1 MNLAHRKAFEWLE
14 AERDGRLEG
23 PERRALRAHLAGCP
37 DCRLAAGLAGR
48 LEGEGKALP
57 QPYFRPGGNEAVIAR
72 LVRVVQRSRRRQ
84 KFIREPLSGL
94 AWAAA
99 AVLLA
104 LVLSWAIE
112 SLRPGGAGGLTVVPS
127 GGAGLVESG
136 LRQGLARLG
145 ALLAAPVGGALGID
159 RYLLYEWVYRNFFLV
174 GLTPLLLVALLGI
187 ILARRGE
194 EVAWTVFLLGF
205 LTFGVGIIYWNLLP
219 ENQDMLV
226 LALLAIPFLAA
237 AGAMLAVHLFST
249 PRQQSRWLPAL
260 ALAWMG
266 GLVLLAT
273 GPWYGTARNEAF
285 DQLGLLFALLI
296 GLIPALL
303 WQAWEWRGAR
313 RWIYGLGLAFSLAA
327 LGFFWLDY
335 LSGIPG
341 RFPWLGVIYGP
352 GLLLLLPI
360 SVILAVRLALARLP
374 GRLGWQVWV
383 AIAGLWLAS
392 FALVRILSIQTST
405 NEDLF
410 TGLFL
415 LFWADIA
422 ALMAAV
428 ASAWASSGRRKWAA
442 VGMALLFAAALT
454 PAAAVSRQAPVEL
467 AEARA
472 GRINQAILKF
482 EEENGRYPAGLE
494 ELAPRYLLFVP
505 PLISYWQESW
515 CYEAGESYYRLGYAD
530 PVYFTYPGEV
540 KVRVFAGA
548 GEIPDRP
555 LPCDLRG
562 L

>member
-1 MNLAHRKAFEWLE
+1 MNPAHRKAFEWLE

-23 PERRALRAHLAGCP
+23 PERQALRAHLAACP

-48 LEGEGKALP
+48 LEGEGKAP
-57 QPYFRPGGNEAVIAR
+57 PAPYSRPGGNEAMIAR
-72 LVRVVQRSRRRQ
+72 LLGAVQRTRRRQ
-84 KFIREPLSGL
+84 KYLWEPLNGL
-94 AWAAA
+94 AWAAGA
-99 AVLLA
+99 IVLA

-112 SLRPGGAGGLTVVPS
+112 SLRPGGAGGLAVAPP
-127 GGAGLVESG
+127 GGTGPLEAG

-145 ALLAAPVGGALGID
+145 VLLAAPAGEALGLD
-159 RYLLYEWVYRNFFLV
+159 RYRLYEWVYRNFFLV

-187 ILARRGE
+187 ILARRGQ
-194 EVAWTVFLLGF
+194 EVAWTAFLLGF
-205 LTFGVGIIYWNLLP
+205 LTFGVGVIYWNLLP

-237 AGAMLAVHLFST
+237 AGAFLAVHLFST
-249 PRQQSRWLPAL
+249 PRRQSRWLPAL
-260 ALAWMG
+260 ALAWLG
-266 GLVLLAT
+266 VLVLLAT

-374 GRLGWQVWV
+374 GRLGWKVWV

-415 LFWADIA
+415 LFWAAIT

-428 ASAWASSGRRKWAA
+428 ASAWAFSGRRMWAA
-442 VGMALLFAAALT
+442 VGLALLFAAALT
-454 PAAAVSRQAPVEL
+454 PAAVVPRQAPVEL

-472 GRINQAILKF
+472 GRINRAILRF
-482 EEENGRYPAGLE
+482 EEENGRYPAALE
-494 ELAPRYLLFVP
+494 ELSPRYLLFLP
-505 PLISYWQESW
+505 PLISHWQESW
-515 CYEAGESYYRLGYAD
+515 CYEAGEGFYRLGYAD

-548 GEIPDRP
+548 GQIPNSP
-555 LPCDLRG
+555 LPCELRG
-562 L
+562 F